1 MNITLGSVNPKTNE
15 VERVTFRPPKELV
28 PGQASNLEARHF
40 AATYTLHRVASHK
53 NLKMVLPG
61 PHKDLWGKLDD
72 EKKRTPKD
80 KQQYLYA
87 EDPFLAERERKAAV
101 AKAAKQS
108 ETGSKSK
115 KVDVKIDL
123 GGGSRRKR
131 VRFNNV
137 LAMSKQIQ
145 LEAEEVIRRHHG
157 FKLIRGAAAGK
168 GNADQVRVDLKKLGF
183 QTFQIEEALVY
194 ASSLSDCLEWLLIH
208 VPEDDLPEMFT
219 ERNHKHHVSANIQT
233 NDLKVDYAV
242 RQIKPFG
249 FGEDVIYNAMVACGE
264 DKERALVKLTHDLV
278 YEISPTQ
285 QQSAESEEFWQDEVQ
300 SLIAIYG
307 ESKVKAESADAVKV
321 VDDEVGEMTFWKSL
335 DYPAS
340 IPGIGITPKK
350 AVAVPKYALLNL
362 VKQTGK
368 YAADN
373 LSGDFMLSSIIE
385 WLRDNVSTVLQNP
398 PKLTEITGAVTGDH
412 EDETSST
419 TASGKGKKRRHMDK
433 SARRIKFV
441 SESAENIRQEHESQM
456 VSSTKLQQSM
466 QAREKLPAWQKAS
479 EIVKLVHDNQVVL
492 ITGETG
498 SGKSTQIVQFILDDL
513 IKTNQGNQCNI
524 ICTQPRRISAMG
536 LAQRVA
542 DERDCPVGGVV
553 GYAIRGESK
562 VSDKTMIRFVTAG
575 VLLRM
580 LQSDPTGALTNV
592 SHVVVDEIHERS
604 LDSSYLL
611 ILLKRLM
618 KRSPKLKIILMSAT
632 VDTTAFFK
640 YFNNK
645 IGYTHIEGR
654 TFPVTD
660 YYLDDVIQTTK
671 YMPKSLMD
679 EDGVTSDNVGRVI
692 IALRNGIDY
701 SLIAHVVNH
710 IDGQLPPSG
719 SILIFMSGAAEID
732 NAIASIQSSSNGS
745 KYHTLPL
752 HASLTPAEQ
761 RRVFDKAP
769 KGLRKVVVSTNVA
782 ETSITIPDAMAVV
795 DSGRVKATVYEAE
808 NNVVRLVDSWASK
821 AEVTQRRGR
830 AGRVQEGICYK
841 LYTRNIQEK
850 EMAKEPA
857 PEMQRAP
864 LEQLYLSVKAMGI
877 NDTQKFLAEALDPP
891 DSAAL
896 ETARQILSKSGA
908 LDETSDQ
915 LTPLG
920 KHISTIPADV
930 RCAKLLILSA
940 VFGCLNKGLTLVSI
954 LSIKSPF
961 ASPREKREEAKEAQ
975 MSFAKDGQGDLLA
988 ATMAYE
994 EWMNRKKTQSSSK
1007 VRNWCKDNF
1016 LSPQTLLDI
1025 ESSRRQFLTA
1035 LQEVGFTPSDRH
1047 LPPYYNDQDSNE
1059 PLIRAIIGAA
1069 LSPNLAEI
1077 VFPEKVFKTSS
1088 SGAVE
1093 QDPESRGI
1101 KFFTEQDGR
1110 VFVHPISTMFGANKF
1125 VDDAH
1130 YISFGSKMS
1139 TSKLFINNITPLGTY
1154 GMVFF
1159 SQGNISVDPLGSGV
1173 IVRDWIGLKCWPRV
1187 GILIKILGNL
1197 FNNILEDKFLN
1208 PEKSL
1213 AKDEIIPLV
1222 RRIIEREGR

>member
-1 MNITLGSVNPKTNE
+1 
-15 VERVTFRPPKELV
+15 
-28 PGQASNLEARHF
+28 
-40 AATYTLHRVASHK
+40 
-53 NLKMVLPG
+53 MVLPG

-80 KQQYLYA
+80 KQGYLYA
-87 EDPFLAERERKAAV
+87 EDPFLAERERKAAM
-101 AKAAKQS
+101 AKAAKQAES
-108 ETGSKSK
+108 DGKNK
-115 KVDVKIDL
+115 KADIKIDL
-123 GGGSRRKR
+123 GKNNAEGDGGGNRKR

-137 LAMSKQIQ
+137 LGMSKQIQ

-157 FKLIRGAAAGK
+157 FKLISSGTTAIAGK
-168 GNADQVRVDLKKLGF
+168 VNSEQVRVDLKKLGF
-183 QTFQIEEALVY
+183 QTFQIEESLLY

-219 ERNHKHHVSANIQT
+219 ERNHKHQVSANVQT
-233 NDLKVDYAV
+233 NDLKVEYAV
-242 RQIKPFG
+242 RHIKQFG
-249 FGEDVIYNAMVACGE
+249 FGEDVIYNALKVCGG

-278 YEISPTQ
+278 YETLPTQ
-285 QQSAESEEFWQDEVQ
+285 QQSPESGEFWHDEVQ

-307 ESKVKAESADAVKV
+307 ESNVKSENSNSTVKV
-321 VDDEVGEMTFWKSL
+321 VDEQVGEMTFWKSL

-340 IPGIGITPKK
+340 IPGIGIAPQN
-350 AVAVPKYALLNL
+350 ASSVPKYALLNL
-362 VKQTGK
+362 IKQTGK
-368 YAADN
+368 YAADH
-373 LSGDFMLSSIIE
+373 LTGDFMLSSIIE

-412 EDETSST
+412 EQADDETGLSS
-419 TASGKGKKRRHMDK
+419 SGKGKNSSNSRRM
-433 SARRIKFV
+433 ARRIKVV
-441 SESAENIRQEHESQM
+441 SESAENIKQEYDSQLES
-456 VSSTKLQQSM
+456 SKKLQQSI
-466 QAREKLPAWQKAS
+466 QARQQLPAWQKAS
-479 EIVKLVHDNQVVL
+479 EIVKLIHDNQVVL

-498 SGKSTQIVQFILDDL
+498 SGKSTQIVQFVLDDL
-513 IKTNQGNQCNI
+513 IKNNKGNQCNI

-542 DERDCPVGGVV
+542 DERDSPVGGIV
-553 GYAIRGESK
+553 GYSIRGESK

-580 LQSDPTGALTNV
+580 LQADPTGALTNV

-640 YFNNK
+640 YFDNK

-660 YYLDDVIQTTK
+660 YYLDDVIQITK
-671 YMPKSLMD
+671 YVPKSLMD

-710 IDGQLPPSG
+710 IDSQLPASG

-732 NAIASIQSSSNGS
+732 NAIASIQSSTNGS
-745 KYHTLPL
+745 KFHTLPL

-808 NNVVRLVDSWASK
+808 NNVVRLVDSWASQ

-908 LDETSDQ
+908 LDEASDQ

-961 ASPREKREEAKEAQ
+961 VSPREKREEAKEAQ
-975 MSFAKDGQGDLLA
+975 MAFAKDGQGDLLA

-994 EWMNRKKTQSSSK
+994 EWVNRKKTQSSSK

-1016 LSPQTLLDI
+1016 LSLQTLFDI

-1035 LQEVGFTPSDRH
+1035 LQEVGFTPSDRN
-1047 LPPYYNDQDSNE
+1047 LPPYFNDQDNNE

-1110 VFVHPISTMFGANKF
+1110 VFVHPSSTMFGANKF
-1125 VDDAH
+1125 VDHAH

-1159 SQGNISVDPLGSGV
+1159 SQGNIAVDPLGSGV

-1197 FNNILEDKFLN
+1197 FNKVLEDKFLN
-1208 PEKSL
+1208 PEKAL
-1213 AKDEIIPLV
+1213 DKDEIIPLV